1 MLDFS
6 EVLRNVFPQTKH
18 TYIPLIFCPQPVVE
32 TPKKKPTNLRV
43 DATCT
48 ALMRLGEM
56 PLPLLLASKVGAL
69 LRGNGLETHKF
80 ALRNCAERRRED
92 VC

>member
-6 EVLRNVFPQTKH
+6 EVLRNVFPPN
-18 TYIPLIFCPQPVVE
+18 IALIFCPQPVIE
-32 TPKKKPTNLRV
+32 TPKKNLQIYV
-43 DATCT
+43 ESTCT

-69 LRGNGLETHKF
+69 LEVTDSRHINLH
-80 ALRNCAERRRED
+80 
-92 VC
+92 